1 MVLAGLCMGRNLS
14 GEAESVKG
22 ETWGWQRRPFQVV
35 LRELETLAGHPD
47 RLHRW
52 TRLAIEAAETYA

>member
-1 MVLAGLCMGRNLS
+1 MGRNLS